1 MIKKVIAISI
11 ILIFVLIIVSI
22 NAFGLLFILE
32 HTGNNSIQDNNNL
45 TIQNDNMEITLPSTY
60 EVDEK
65 KGIATDGDVEIR
77 FSGMLNSF
85 PSFGDYFKAVQSSNN
100 SGYTNLSVDNINEFK
115 VYQFAVITDK
125 VEVLTYNSSHGLKEY
140 AHVNLTYDNGENIK
154 SDHYRRVFYR
164 QGNSS
169 VIYGLTIITDNPKTD
184 LYTTEINNIVNSISV
199 VE

>member
-77 FSGMLNSF
+77 FSGMLNSL
-85 PSFGDYFKAVQSSNN
+85 PSFGDYYKAVQSSNN
-100 SGYTNLSVDNINEFK
+100 SGYTNVSVDNINEFK

-125 VEVLTYNSSHGLKEY
+125 VEVLTYNTSHGLKEY
-140 AHVNLTYDNGENIK
+140 APVNLTYDNGENIK